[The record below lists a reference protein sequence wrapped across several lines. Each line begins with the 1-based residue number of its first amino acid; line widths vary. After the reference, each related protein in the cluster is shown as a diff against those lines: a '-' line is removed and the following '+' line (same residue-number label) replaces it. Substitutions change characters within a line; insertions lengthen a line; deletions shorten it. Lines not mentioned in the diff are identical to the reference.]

1 MQKPVRWPQSH
12 APRQDEQAAGLSEA
26 ELLALEDKYCSH
38 GDTVHY
44 TNPPKIFERCEGSY
58 IFDLE
63 GRPFLDLQMWY
74 SAVNF
79 GYRNA
84 RLDAASR
91 RQLDRLPQVASQYLH
106 REKIELAAIIAQDA
120 EKKFGEKGRVHFNVG
135 GSQAVEDSLKL
146 VRNFTKGKSLMF
158 AFEGGYHGR
167 TLGASAI
174 TSSYR
179 YRRRYGHFG
188 DRAQFVPF
196 PYHFRGPKGMS
207 KEEYGTH
214 CVKQFERLFESEY
227 NGVWDPKVGEAEYA
241 AFYVEPIQGTGG
253 YVIPPKNFFPE
264 LKRVLDK
271 HGILLIVDEIQMGF
285 YRTGKLWSIEHFGV
299 KPDAIVF
306 GKAITNGLNP
316 LAGVWAREELI
327 NPTVFPPGSTH
338 STFNA
343 NPMGTAVALEAMKM
357 MEETDYE
364 AMVAEKGA
372 YLLEGLQD
380 LKRRHKIVGD
390 VDGLGLALRMEICEP
405 HDSFTPSKAI
415 VDRMVDEAFKAD
427 MEVDGRKYGL
437 VLDIG
442 GYYKNVITFAPSLHI
457 SKSEIDLA
465 LNLMD
470 QLLHR
475 VSKTH

>member
-1 MQKPVRWPQSH
+1 MLRPPLRLASESDKPASS
-12 APRQDEQAAGLSEA
+12 AAVSDA
-26 ELLALEDKYCSH
+26 ELLKLEAIYCSF

-44 TNPPKIFERCEGSY
+44 SEPPKIFDRCEGSFIY
-58 IFDLE
+58 DNE
-63 GRPFLDLQMWY
+63 GREYLDLQMWY

-79 GYRNA
+79 GYANR
-84 RLDAASR
+84 RLNDALK
-91 RQLDRLPQVASQYLH
+91 RQIDRLPQVASQYLH
-106 REKIELAAIIAQDA
+106 REKIQLATMIARDA
-120 EKKFGEKGRVHFNVG
+120 EQKFGRKGRVHFNVG

-146 VRNFTKGKSLMF
+146 VRNATGGKSLMF

-167 TLGASAI
+167 TLGATAI

-188 DRAQFVPF
+188 ERANFLPF

-207 KEEYGTH
+207 KEEYGH
-214 CVKQFERLFESEY
+214 YCVQQFARLFESEY
-227 NGVWDPKVGEAEYA
+227 NGVWDPKAGEAEYA

-253 YVIPPKNFFPE
+253 YVIPPKTFFVE
-264 LKRVLDK
+264 LKKVLDE
-271 HGILLIVDEIQMGF
+271 HGILLVVDEIQMGF

-327 NPTVFPPGSTH
+327 NPTIFPPGSTH
-338 STFNA
+338 STFNS
-343 NPMGTAVALEAMKM
+343 NPMGTAVALEAMRM
-357 MEETDYE
+357 MGETDYE

-380 LKRRHKIVGD
+380 LKRRHRIVGD

-415 VDRMVDEAFKAD
+415 VDRMVDEGLKGD
-427 MEVDGRKYGL
+427 LEVDGKRYGL

-442 GYYKNVITFAPSLHI
+442 GYYKNVVTLAPSLHI
-457 SKSEIDLA
+457 TKHEMDLS
-465 LNLMD
+465 M
-470 QLLHR
+470 QLLDRVLHR
-475 VSKTH
+475 VSKE

>member
-1 MQKPVRWPQSH
+1 MQKLISQP
-12 APRQDEQAAGLSEA
+12 PRGAETAAAERLSEA
-26 ELLALEDKYCSH
+26 ELLALEAQYCSH

-44 TNPPKIFERCEGSY
+44 TDPPKIFERAEGSFLY
-58 IFDLE
+58 DAQGKE
-63 GRPFLDLQMWY
+63 YLDLQMWY

-79 GYRNA
+79 GYRNP
-84 RLDAASR
+84 RLNAAVR

-106 REKIELAAIIAQDA
+106 REKIELAAIIARDA
-120 EKKFGEKGRVHFNVG
+120 EQKFGSKGRVHFNVG
-135 GSQAVEDSLKL
+135 GSQAIEDSLKL
-146 VRNFTKGKSLMF
+146 VRNFKQGKSLMF

-188 DRAQFVPF
+188 DRAHFLPF

-207 KEEYGTH
+207 KEEYGHH

-253 YVIPPKNFFPE
+253 YVVPPKNFFVE
-264 LKRVLDK
+264 LKRVLDQ
-271 HGILLIVDEIQMGF
+271 HGILLVVDEIQMGF

-327 NPTVFPPGSTH
+327 NPSVFPPGSTH

-343 NPMGTAVALEAMKM
+343 NPMGTAVALEAMHM
-357 MEETDYE
+357 MRETDYE
-364 AMVAEKGA
+364 TLVMEKGA
-372 YLLEGLQD
+372 YLLAGLED
-380 LKRRHKIVGD
+380 LKRRFPIVGD
-390 VDGLGLALRMEICEP
+390 VDGLGMALRMEICEA
-405 HDSFTPSKAI
+405 HDSFTPAKAI
-415 VDRMVDEAFKAD
+415 VDRMVDEGLKGD
-427 MEVDGRKYGL
+427 IEVGGRKYGL

-442 GYYKNVITFAPSLHI
+442 GYYKNVVTLAPSLHI
-457 SKSEIDLA
+457 SKSEMDLS
-465 LNLMD
+465 LE
-470 QLLHR
+470 LLERVLDR
-475 VSKTH
+475 VSKE